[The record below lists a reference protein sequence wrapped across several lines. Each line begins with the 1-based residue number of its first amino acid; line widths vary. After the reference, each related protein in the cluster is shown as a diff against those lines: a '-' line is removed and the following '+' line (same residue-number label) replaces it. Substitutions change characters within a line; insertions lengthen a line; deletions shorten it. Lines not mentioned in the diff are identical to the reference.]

1 VIALDTNVLLRYL
14 VQDDL
19 AQSATATRILEHVLT
34 PDDPGFVPIVAV
46 LEIDWVLRVQ
56 YEFSPVIVAATLRK
70 LMASPN
76 LVFEQ
81 AVAVEQALEFEFGD
95 LADNILHETAQANGC
110 RKTLTF
116 DRKFARLPG
125 VELLQ

>member
-14 VQDDL
+14 VQDDP
-19 AQSATATRILEHVLT
+19 AQGTIATHILENVLT
-34 PDDPGFVPIVAV
+34 SDDPGFVPIVAV

-56 YEFSPVIVAATLRK
+56 YEFPSAIVAATLRR

-81 AVAVEQALEFEFGD
+81 AVAVGHALEFEFGD

-110 RKTLTF
+110 SKTLTF
-116 DRKFARLPG
+116 DRKFARLEG
-125 VELLQ
+125 VKLLQ